1 MKPLSVAVLIV
12 NYKGYDDLDRAL
24 ASLTPVLADD
34 DEVAVVDQESD
45 AAAFRRVLAPY
56 PRVIAVPNAANSGF
70 AAGVNRAAAR
80 TRAPFLLLLN
90 PDAICAGPVPRVL
103 EQWLRDHPECGVAGP
118 RVLDADGAVQESARR
133 FPGPTTALAGRST
146 WLTAH
151 FPGNWLTRRNLLAAA
166 AHGPIGVD
174 WLSGSC
180 FMTRRD
186 VFDRLGGLD
195 EGFFMYW
202 EDADYCRRAAA
213 LGLSCMYVPTVEVR
227 HLAGRSAEYDRE
239 RSIRAFHASAYRLY
253 RKHYGL
259 LGAITG
265 PLVRLGLAVRAE
277 LRVRQSRVAAARAA
291 AQRESAS

>member
-1 MKPLSVAVLIV
+1 LSVAVLIV

-24 ASLTPVLADD
+24 ASLTPVLAAD

-45 AAAFRRVLAPY
+45 AAALGRVLAAH
-56 PRVIAVPNAANSGF
+56 PRVISVPNAGNSGF
-70 AAGVNRAAAR
+70 AAGVNQAAAR

-90 PDAICAGPVPRVL
+90 PDAVCAGPVPRVL
-103 EQWLRDHPECGVAGP
+103 EHWLLAHPECGVAGP
-118 RVLDADGAVQESARR
+118 RVLDADGKIQESARR

-151 FPGNWLTRRNLLAAA
+151 FPDNWLTRRNLLAGDAR
-166 AHGPIGVD
+166 GPIAVD

-202 EDADYCRRAAA
+202 EDADYCRRAGA
-213 LGLSCMYVPTVEVR
+213 LGLSCTYVPTVEVR
-227 HLAGRSAEYDRE
+227 HLAGRSAAFDRE

-253 RKHYGL
+253 RKHYGA
-259 LGAITG
+259 LGAITA
-265 PLVRLGLAVRAE
+265 PLVRIGLAVRAE

-291 AQRESAS
+291 ARQAPNS